1 MSTSKSIAPISHSV
15 DRLIELF
22 NHTFYSRFNTRL
34 IRGTDEPIYLP
45 ANDLVAY
52 HQVVFAHGY
61 FSSALH
67 EISHWCIAGE
77 ERRLLTDYGYWY
89 APDGRDEEQQRQFQ
103 SVEVLPQA
111 IEWAF
116 CLACGLEFTISS
128 DNLTGNK
135 ADELAFKSKVANKL
149 AQLLAE
155 GYPHRAEEFIQVLKT
170 EYYPESVYQPISRQF
185 VLGLV
190 INPYAGIGGAVALKG
205 SDGADVRAQALA
217 QGAIPLAN
225 QKTTTALQELL
236 AYQSQLVI
244 KTASG
249 QMGEDCAK
257 ALGFATQVV
266 YTHPHAQTE
275 ASDTQ
280 AAVQALLA
288 QGVDCILF
296 AGGDGT
302 ARNICDV
309 VPAHIPVLGVPAG
322 CKIHSGVYAITPRA
336 AGCVI
341 ADMIDGKL
349 VSVQEAEVRDIDE
362 AAFRQGK
369 VIAKHFGELT
379 VPAQLQYVQSVKMGG
394 KESDEMVLADL
405 AAYIGELRDEYVPCN
420 WIMGSGSTI
429 DFIMQELGF
438 SNTLLGVDVIL
449 SNGELKQ
456 DMRAYE
462 LLPLSQNTPSKLL
475 ITLIGGQGH
484 IFGRGNQQ
492 LSPEVIRTLGKDNI
506 IVVAT
511 KTKLQQLQGQPLI
524 CDTGD
529 TQLDASLDGLIEVIT
544 GYNDKVLYPIGVSYS
559 QGSKKK
565 LSFAEFIDAVEQDLD
580 NIVVNGSDDEL
591 FISSYFHGHFSLAVS
606 MVSDTS
612 QDLLSSLDEILTQN
626 LTDAFT
632 NQELDKPDQQKIWN
646 LWQRLRNTY

>member
-1 MSTSKSIAPISHSV
+1 M
-15 DRLIELF
+15 IELF
-22 NHTFYSRFNTRL
+22 DHTFYERCNTRL
-34 IRGTDEPIYLP
+34 VKGTDEPIYIP
-45 ANDLVAY
+45 ANEHVKH

-67 EISHWCIAGE
+67 EIAHWCIAGV
-77 ERRLLTDYGYWY
+77 ERRLLPDYGYWY
-89 APDGRDEEQQRQFQ
+89 APDGRDDEQQRQFQ
-103 SVEVLPQA
+103 RVEVLPQA
-111 IEWAF
+111 IEWGF
-116 CLACGLEFTISS
+116 CLACGVEFTISS

-135 ADELAFKSKVANKL
+135 ADELAFKSLVADKL
-149 AQLLAE
+149 SQLMND
-155 GYPHRAEEFIQVLKT
+155 GYPQRAQEFIQVLKQ
-170 EYYPESVYQPISRQF
+170 EYYPESLYTPTSRQF

-217 QGAIPLAN
+217 KGAIPQAN
-225 QKTTTALQELL
+225 DKTATALHELI
-236 AYQSQLVI
+236 AHQSQLVI

-249 QMGEDCAK
+249 QMGQDCAV
-257 ALGFATQVV
+257 ALGFTTQVV
-266 YTHPHAQTE
+266 YTHPYAQTE

-309 VPAHIPVLGVPAG
+309 VPTHIPVLGIPAG

-341 ADMIDGKL
+341 ADMILGKL

-362 AAFRQGK
+362 TAFREGK

-405 AAYIGELRDEYVPCN
+405 AAYIGELRDEHAPCN

-429 DFIMQELGF
+429 DFIMQELGYP
-438 SNTLLGVDVIL
+438 NTLLGVDMIHANERV
-449 SNGELKQ
+449 EQ
-456 DMRAYE
+456 DMMADSI
-462 LLPLSQNTPSKLL
+462 LPIVQNSPTKLL

-492 LSPEVIRTLGKDNI
+492 LSPDVIRAIGKDNI
-506 IVVAT
+506 IIVAT

-529 TQLDASLDGLIEVIT
+529 AKLDASLDGLIEVIT
-544 GYNDKVLYPIGVSYS
+544 GYNDKVLYPVGVSYS
-559 QGSKKK
+559 DASNKAAT
-565 LSFAEFIDAVEQDLD
+565 FAEFIDGVEQDLD
-580 NIVVNGSDDEL
+580 NIVVNGTDDEL

-606 MVSDTS
+606 MVPDVSENS
-612 QDLLSSLDEILTQN
+612 LNSLDDILTQN
-626 LTDAFT
+626 LTDAFA
-632 NQELDKPDQQKIWN
+632 NQELDKPDQKKIWT
-646 LWQRLRNTY
+646 LWQRLRQTY